1 MLSLSINELDTTAMT
16 VLDLTRGATVCE
28 LPEPGLRASAA
39 ARRGL
44 AYTAE
49 VKAETD
55 HLYEKVKDVIT
66 PMEWPLHAPLVAA
79 INRLKRE
86 KDAVI
91 LAHNYMTA
99 EIFNCVGD
107 FRGDSLALA
116 REAAKV
122 PQKVI
127 VQAGVHFMAE
137 TSKILSPDKTVLI
150 PDLRAGCSLAS
161 SITGADVRLIKQ
173 RYPGLPVV
181 TYVNTTADVKA
192 ESDICCT
199 SANAVSVVE
208 WAARTWGVDTVIML
222 PDQYL
227 ARNVAAQTDIRIIA
241 WEGACEVH
249 ERFTAGDVE
258 EIRAAH
264 PGAIVLAH
272 PECPNDVVQVSDF
285 TGSTGAMIDWV
296 GAHRPAKVVLLTE
309 CSMSDNVQVAHPDVQ
324 FIKPCNLCPH
334 MKTITLE
341 AIYDALLH
349 MQHEVTVEPEMA
361 ARARKAVEAMLA
373 LPPMPAN
380 TYDVKAPVPASFALV

>member
-1 MLSLSINELDTTAMT
+1 MEAAMT
-16 VLDLTRGATVCE
+16 VLIGNVCE
-28 LPEPGLRASAA
+28 LPSGARASAA
-39 ARRGL
+39 AQRGL
-44 AYTAE
+44 SYTPQ

-55 HLYEKVKDVIT
+55 HLYERVRDVIT
-66 PMEWPLHAPLVAA
+66 PMEWPAVAPLVAA
-79 INRLKRE
+79 INRLKAE

-99 EIFNCVGD
+99 DIFNCVGD

-150 PDLRAGCSLAS
+150 PDTRAGCSLAA

-199 SANAVSVVE
+199 SSNAVSVVE
-208 WAARTWGVDTVIML
+208 WAAREWGVDSVIML

-241 WEGACEVH
+241 WQGECEVH
-249 ERFTAGDVE
+249 ERFTAADVE

-272 PECPNDVVQVSDF
+272 PECPNDVVQASDF

-296 GAHRPAKVVLLTE
+296 AQKQPRKVVLLTE
-309 CSMSDNVQVAHPDVQ
+309 CSMSDNVQVAHPQVQ

-334 MKTITLE
+334 MKKITLE
-341 AIYDALLH
+341 AIYDALVS
-349 MQHEVTVEPEMA
+349 MQHEVRVDPDVA

-373 LPPMPAN
+373 LPVQAAN
-380 TYDVKAPVPASFALV
+380 TYDVKAPVPASFELV